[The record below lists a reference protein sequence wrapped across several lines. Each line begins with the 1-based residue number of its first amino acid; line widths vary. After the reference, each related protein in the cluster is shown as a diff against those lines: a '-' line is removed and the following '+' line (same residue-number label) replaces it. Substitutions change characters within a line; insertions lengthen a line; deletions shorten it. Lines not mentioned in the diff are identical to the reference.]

1 MAAKQLQATIT
12 RALERDEYKAV
23 ASLDLSAAFDV
34 INMEL
39 LMKRLKIAG
48 FPQDIMDMLTAWFN
62 DSWAYVEE
70 GESCSGC
77 FRDRIGTFQGSCLG
91 PVLFNLFISPL
102 LRTGSDPAY
111 ADDSY
116 YVTTGATKD
125 VALAEM
131 QERIRIAEKW
141 MSGSGLK
148 VNLKKTEMVI
158 FHRMDTS
165 KGSITVGG
173 NVISL
178 TSKINVLGIIFDNQ
192 LQWDM
197 QIDKTI
203 NDTRRAVQALRTV

>member
-1 MAAKQLQATIT
+1 M
-12 RALERDEYKAV
+12 
-23 ASLDLSAAFDV
+23 
-34 INMEL
+34 
-39 LMKRLKIAG
+39 
-48 FPQDIMDMLTAWFN
+48 
-62 DSWAYVEE
+62 
-70 GESCSGC
+70 
-77 FRDRIGTFQGSCLG
+77 G

-116 YVTTGATKD
+116 YVTTGVTKD

-131 QERIRIAEKW
+131 QEKIRIAEKW

-173 NVISL
+173 NVISS
-178 TSKINVLGIIFDNQ
+178 TSEMNVLGIVFDNR
-192 LQWDM
+192 LLWDR

-203 NDTRRAVQALRTV
+203 RDTRRAAQALRTVRRYFSEDELLIFTVWKVSFKLTIQFCCCISRCNLVTQHVFNFYMPNFSFISPIFESCQSYLLKDISFSCARS